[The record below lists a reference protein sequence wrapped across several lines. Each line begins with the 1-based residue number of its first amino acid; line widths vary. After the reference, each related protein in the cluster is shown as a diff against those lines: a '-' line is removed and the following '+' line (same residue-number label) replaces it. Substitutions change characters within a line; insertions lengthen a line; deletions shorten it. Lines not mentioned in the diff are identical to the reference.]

1 MATPLIFNYDTTC
14 FTTSSIASTPIVCA
28 TPTPSFSPKRK
39 YTRCDSGD
47 ADTLSYTAK
56 RRRLSTTSS
65 NTSTISCGD
74 DSIVAPTTPL
84 YLNFGNGISLCNNT
98 KTKTNNL
105 SIDEILHF
113 LTEDDTTTKTTS
125 SNHQTTLRNSTT
137 ACDDIVNELMVEVS
151 RKDVLPEL
159 SNVLLD
165 LRDTLRPELNDF
177 LL

>member
-1 MATPLIFNYDTTC
+1 MSTPLIFNYDTTC
-14 FTTSSIASTPIVCA
+14 FTTSSMASTPIVCA

-39 YTRCDSGD
+39 YARCDSTET
-47 ADTLSYTAK
+47 DTLSYTTK

-65 NTSTISCGD
+65 NCSTGNSND
-74 DSIVAPTTPL
+74 DSLITPTTPL

-113 LTEDDTTTKTTS
+113 LTEEDTT
-125 SNHQTTLRNSTT
+125 RNSTT

-159 SNVLLD
+159 NNVLLD